1 MKKFL
6 LSLLTIAFAFS
17 AQAVE
22 KQVTSPDG
30 KLVVT
35 LSDENGVPTYA
46 VAYEQVSFIET
57 SPIGL
62 VTNIGDFS
70 KQMSMGA
77 EVQIKEVVST
87 TTEVTFE
94 HTITGKVCVFF
105 LRKTMTPW
113 LNALTV

>member
-46 VAYEQVSFIET
+46 VAYEQISFI
-57 SPIGL
+57 
-62 VTNIGDFS
+62 
-70 KQMSMGA
+70 
-77 EVQIKEVVST
+77 
-87 TTEVTFE
+87 
-94 HTITGKVCVFF
+94 
-105 LRKTMTPW
+105 
-113 LNALTV
+113 

>member
-17 AQAVE
+17 SQAVE

-46 VAYEQVSFIET
+46 VAY
-57 SPIGL
+57 
-62 VTNIGDFS
+62 
-70 KQMSMGA
+70 
-77 EVQIKEVVST
+77 
-87 TTEVTFE
+87 
-94 HTITGKVCVFF
+94 
-105 LRKTMTPW
+105 
-113 LNALTV
+113 